1 MALTLLTTAELQAK
15 GKIFIGVEC
24 LRRKPAKVSLQEAKN
39 KQGLGGGVKRQ
50 IVAVGRLPQ
59 PLCTLT
65 CLYREVSVQ
74 RSLDRNFSLSLGQ
87 ELCSVYSTF

>member
-50 IVAVGRLPQ
+50 IVAVGKLPQ

-74 RSLDRNFSLSLGQ
+74 CSLDRNFSLSLGQ